1 MNASFP
7 RAGWFAGALL
17 ALSLF
22 GARPAQAAEPQAP
35 ADDAALHALIE
46 AAGDADANDGAA
58 VLTVLDRTDV
68 TVEESGLSWIRSWK
82 VLKCLS
88 EEGAAELARLRLDF
102 DPASNT
108 VQVDALRVIRADG
121 TVQELDARGVDLPQ
135 PQWGIYWGA
144 QMKLL
149 PVPRLQPGDAVEV
162 RSTTKGFLIAYLDDD
177 FNPWGAPEAAP
188 APAPVPAVVAPAP
201 VSPAPAPVEDESR
214 YIPPMRGHFY
224 DVVYFQ
230 DHHPVK
236 QRHYTV
242 RTPLDKPLQYE
253 VTNGEVQAY
262 VTFDGEHNVYSFWK
276 TDLPAY
282 EEEGH
287 HAVEFPDVATKVVMA
302 TVPDWEAK
310 SRWFAEVNE
319 GQFEAT
325 PEVKALVAELTAG
338 LTTDEEKIFALNH
351 WAADN
356 IRYSGISMGKGE
368 GYTLHSGAM
377 TLHDR
382 SGVCK
387 DKASMSITLLRAAG
401 FTVYPAMTMA
411 GARVERI
418 PADQFNHCVVA
429 LRQDDDWKMLD
440 PTWVVFSPEEWSSA
454 EGEQHYVIGTPAG
467 ETLTMTPAFL
477 PEDNKLMVRAEA
489 ELLVDGTLVGT
500 VTFSGKGYADQRL
513 RRELVHNTTTAD
525 RQAWF
530 EEALSHLGSTVEVE
544 PAQVSYAAIQD
555 VRTPISYS
563 ARFRVPGYAVVTGD
577 GLVLPPPMAVH
588 MLGRLAPYLG
598 AAGEDERTQ
607 GLLLWAPRMRD
618 VQATLTLPAGFKVA
632 HLPEDRNIDHPLA
645 SLSTHLEQKGKKLV
659 YTQDVRVKRRMI
671 PPDQYPDFKEVVDAV
686 LELPA
691 DLIVLERR

>member
-1 MNASFP
+1 MNLSFL
-7 RAGWFAGALL
+7 RVGRLAGALL
-17 ALSLF
+17 SLALLS
-22 GARPAQAAEPQAP
+22 ARPALATEPVAP
-35 ADDAALHALIE
+35 ADDTALRALIE
-46 AAGDADANDGAA
+46 AAGDEEANDGAG
-58 VLTVLDRTDV
+58 VVTVLDRTDV

-121 TVQELDARGVDLPQ
+121 TVQVLDARGVDLPQ
-135 PQWGIYWGA
+135 PQAGIYWGA

-149 PVPRLQPGDAVEV
+149 AVPRLQPGDAVEV
-162 RSTTKGFLIAYLDDD
+162 RSTTRGFLIAYLDDD
-177 FNPWGAPEAAP
+177 NPWGVPEAAP
-188 APAPVPAVVAPAP
+188 AAPAP
-201 VSPAPAPVEDESR
+201 STPAPPPAPAPAAEDPDAR

-262 VTFDGEHNVYSFWK
+262 VTFDGQHNVYSFWK

-282 EEEGH
+282 EEEGAS
-287 HAVEFPDVATKVVMA
+287 AVEFPDVAAKVVMA
-302 TVPDWEAK
+302 TVPDWPAK
-310 SRWFAEVNE
+310 SRWFYEVNE
-319 GQFEAT
+319 PQFTAT
-325 PEVKALVAELTAG
+325 PEVRALVAKLTAG
-338 LTTDEEKIFALNH
+338 LTTDEDKISALNH

-368 GYTLHSGAM
+368 GYTLHTGAM

-387 DKASMSITLLRAAG
+387 DKAGMSITLLRAAG
-401 FTVYPAMTMA
+401 YTVYPAMTMA

-429 LRQDDDWKMLD
+429 LRRGDDWMMLD
-440 PTWVVFSPEEWSSA
+440 PTWVVLSPEEWSSA
-454 EGEQHYVIGTPAG
+454 EGEQHYVIGTPEG
-467 ETLTMTPAFL
+467 ETLTMTPTFL
-477 PEDNKLMVRAEA
+477 PEDNKLVERAQT
-489 ELLVDGTLVGT
+489 ELLADGTLVGT
-500 VTFSGKGYADQRL
+500 VTFSGKGYAEQRL
-513 RRELVHNTTTAD
+513 RRELVHNTTAPD

-530 EEALSHLGSTVEVE
+530 EEALSHLGAAVEVE
-544 PAQVSYAAIQD
+544 PVKVSYAAIQD
-555 VRTPISYS
+555 VRTPIAYT
-563 ARFRVPGYAVVTGD
+563 ARFRIPGYATVTED
-577 GLVLPPPMAVH
+577 GLVLAPPLAPHLV
-588 MLGRLAPYLG
+588 LRLAPYLTV
-598 AAGEDERTQ
+598 AGEESRTQ

-618 VQATLTLPAGFKVA
+618 VQVSLTLPTGFKVV
-632 HLPEDRNIDHPLA
+632 HLPDDRAIDHEVA
-645 SLSTHLEQKGKKLV
+645 SLATHVEQQGRKLV
-659 YTQDVRVKRRMI
+659 YTQDVRVKRRTI
-671 PPDQYPDFKEVVDAV
+671 PPDQYGDFKEVVDAA

-691 DLIVLERR
+691 DVIVLERR